1 MRSEHIYNTT
11 YKSSPPFCWGGVG
24 GGGWGGGNFQSQILK
39 REILVGVKE
48 FLSWIF
54 APEGGMGAYF
64 VSCQK
69 RFLKIRYSF
78 EGSISNVDLG
88 LF

>member
-1 MRSEHIYNTT
+1 MNIYTILHI
-11 YKSSPPFCWGGVG
+11 SPLLLSAGVG
-24 GGGWGGGNFQSQILK
+24 WGVAGGGGGNFQSQILK

-54 APEGGMGAYF
+54 APEGGRGAYF

>member
-1 MRSEHIYNTT
+1 MNIYTVLHI
-11 YKSSPPFCWGGVG
+11 SPLLLSAGVG
-24 GGGWGGGNFQSQILK
+24 TTFNPKVLK
-39 REILVGVKE
+39 GRDQKKNERLVGVKE

-54 APEGGMGAYF
+54 APEGRGAYF

-69 RFLKIRYSF
+69 RLLKIRYSF
-78 EGSISNVDLG
+78 EGSISNGDLG